1 MGFDSLPVTN
11 YMLLAHVSF
20 KPILMKKL
28 FYTAVV
34 IITVL
39 MSSCTPDS
47 PVNTGTTTPFTLKYE
62 IVTSAPLVRVNNFAN
77 SVLYIN
83 STGQEQYDTI
93 PTGATIW
100 TKEITIN
107 SSNTPF
113 FARMEGTSFIYIQ
126 STSGS
131 ITGNIYVNGT
141 LIATQL
147 NQTYT
152 NGSVNY
158 SGGFVYLSKLIQ

>member
-1 MGFDSLPVTN
+1 MKNIF
-11 YMLLAHVSF
+11 YLL
-20 KPILMKKL
+20 ILL
-28 FYTAVV
+28 TT
-34 IITVL
+34 IL
-39 MSSCTPDS
+39 LSSCTPDS

-62 IVTSAPLVRVNNFAN
+62 IVNSAPLVRVNNFRTTVN
-77 SVLYIN
+77 YIN

-100 TKEITIN
+100 TKEIIIN

-113 FARMEGTSFIYIQ
+113 FASMYVSNIYIQ

-141 LIATQL
+141 LVATQL

-152 NGSVNY
+152 NGSVNW
-158 SGGFVYLSKLIQ
+158 STALVYLSKLIQ

>member
-1 MGFDSLPVTN
+1 
-11 YMLLAHVSF
+11 
-20 KPILMKKL
+20 MKKL
-28 FYTAVV
+28 FYSAVV
-34 IITVL
+34 IINVL
-39 MSSCTPDS
+39 MSSCTPES

-62 IVTSAPLVRVNNFAN
+62 IVNSAPLVRVNNFGTPVN
-77 SVLYIN
+77 YIN

-100 TKEITIN
+100 TKEIIIN

-113 FARMEGTSFIYIQ
+113 FASMYGSNIYIQ

-141 LIATQL
+141 LVATQI
-147 NQTYT
+147 NQTST
-152 NGSVNY
+152 SGSVNY
-158 SGGFVYLSKLIQ
+158 STAFVYLSKLIQ